1 MTNCTM
7 TTGVL
12 PSVFQSASTA
22 CRHTLLLGAAMVLP
36 LTALAEGSPRRFDC
50 TITQSCDAQGTCQSS
65 GESISLY
72 LDPVQIAADG
82 SGTYT
87 IRYGDK
93 DADNVRTLSEAGP
106 FYWTLPSERNT
117 LLISGD
123 QEVLWHRVMLGA
135 APSTSIDFMRCSF
148 RQ

>member
-1 MTNCTM
+1 MKPC
-7 TTGVL
+7 
-12 PSVFQSASTA
+12 VFPSASKPVTTA
-22 CRHTLLLGAAMVLP
+22 CLHALMLGGAALLP
-36 LTALAEGSPRRFDC
+36 LAALAEGSPRRFDC
-50 TITQSCDAQGTCQSS
+50 TITQSCDAKGDCKSS
-65 GESISLY
+65 DESISLY
-72 LDPVQIAADG
+72 LDPVQIDADG

-87 IRYGDK
+87 ISYGDK
-93 DADNVRTLSEAGP
+93 DATNVQTLSEAGP

-123 QEVLWHRVMLGA
+123 KEVLWHRVMLGA